1 MLEEERRRGLDG
13 FRARERGRVVIAVA
27 RSVMI
32 VISLS
37 MPIVSPAIIAPPPPE
52 QADADHDLDNP
63 PSLTSAHP
71 RNLRLT
77 AETELRSNETRH
89 L

>member
-1 MLEEERRRGLDG
+1 M
-13 FRARERGRVVIAVA
+13 IAVA

-37 MPIVSPAIIAPPPPE
+37 MPIVSPAIIAPSPPSQ

-77 AETELRSNETRH
+77 TETKLRSNQTRH